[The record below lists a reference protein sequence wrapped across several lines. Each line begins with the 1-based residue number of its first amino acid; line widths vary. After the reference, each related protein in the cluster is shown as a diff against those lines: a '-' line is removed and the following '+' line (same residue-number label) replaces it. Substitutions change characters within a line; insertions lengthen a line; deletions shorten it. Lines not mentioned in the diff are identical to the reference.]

1 MANVVP
7 VHHDA
12 PVRHELPGVGEA
24 RAYWVDETTLAWPAD
39 LLPAMVD
46 VEALRVRP
54 PEGFPA
60 QCPVTFGLIAAPS
73 GGARLVDGILQAG
86 PDAQEIPLCV
96 HGLLEDLLGQEAM
109 TAHPAL
115 RGYLALSLEDEFGS
129 RRVEREDIT
138 LLLTGQLA
146 VVQRTAASTGGW
158 VTAFTEVQTWPVLDR
173 LYADAAARD
182 GSAPLGAAI
191 GPDGVPSFALWAPT
205 AVDVALLAWPTGDP
219 AGSVPLAEGDPIRV
233 PADRADADSWDGRWE
248 VGVEAARAAGV
259 NAGSQYLWEV
269 RVYVPAT
276 GRVETNLVT
285 DPYSRALTVDSRR
298 SVVVDLNRRDLKP
311 SSWRENLSPVV
322 ISDAARSIYELHVRD
337 FSAADPTVPE
347 ELRGTY
353 TAFSLASDGT
363 RHLRRLAAA
372 GIDTLHLLPTFDFC
386 SVPEARA
393 AQRTPQIPADA
404 SPASRRPQAAITA
417 VADDDAYNW
426 GYDPWHWLVPE
437 GSYAREDHQDGGARV
452 YEFREMV
459 GAIHGMGLQVVLDQ
473 VFNHTGAS
481 GQDPHSVLD
490 RIVPGYYHRLDAAGN
505 VEMSTCRNNI
515 ATEHRMAERLLI
527 DACVSWV
534 VDYRV
539 DGFRFDLM
547 GYHSLATMAQLQAAL
562 AEVAEDAVG
571 HPVYL
576 YGEGWNMG
584 EVANNALFTQATQ
597 GQAGLLGIGT
607 FNDRVRDA
615 VHGHSNDTD
624 PRVPQGLGNGE
635 LTDPNGYDDR
645 SEEAKRDDLAW
656 RTDLVRLALAGNLR
670 DFELP
675 GSDGRWVRGEEIRYG
690 EQPAAYGL
698 TPADSVNY
706 VDAHDDETL
715 FDRLAYKLPPG
726 TPMSERIRMNTLC
739 LATVTLGQSPCFW
752 AAGTELLRSKSLDR
766 DSYNSGD
773 HFNAIDWAGRD
784 NGWGRGL
791 PPAARNFD
799 AWVVQAGI
807 LMRED
812 LRPAAADIAAAREQA
827 LDLLRL
833 RRSSHLF
840 SLGSAALI
848 RERVSFPTG
857 DFDTPGLVIMLI
869 DDGAGASDVDPD
881 LDGLLVVIN
890 PAPGAVEQRVDA
902 LVDRYFELSDIQMEG
917 ADPIVKDTRFDA
929 TTGTITVPGRTVA
942 VLCER

>member
-1 MANVVP
+1 MAITAP

-12 PVRHELPGVGEA
+12 PVRYELPGVGES
-24 RAYWVDETTLAWPAD
+24 RAYWVDETTLAWPTD

-54 PEGFPA
+54 PIGTPA
-60 QCPVTFGLIAAPS
+60 HSPVIFGLVAAPK
-73 GGARLVDGILQAG
+73 GGARIVDGILDPG
-86 PDAQEIPLCV
+86 PDSEEIPLCI
-96 HGLLEDLLGQEAM
+96 HGTLEDLLGEEAM

-138 LLLTGQLA
+138 LLLAGQLA

-158 VTAFTEVQTWPVLDR
+158 ITAFTGVQTWPLLDR

-182 GSAPLGAAI
+182 GSAPLGAVV
-191 GPDGVPSFALWAPT
+191 GPDGAPSFALWAPT
-205 AVDVALLAWPTGDP
+205 AVDVSLLAWPTGDP
-219 AGSVPLAEGDPIRV
+219 TGSVPLVDGDPIRV
-233 PADRADADSWDGRWE
+233 SADRSDVETWDGRWE
-248 VGVEAARAAGV
+248 VSADVATAAGID
-259 NAGSQYLWEV
+259 AGSQYLWEV

-276 GRVETNLVT
+276 GEIETNLVT

-298 SVVVDLNRRDLKP
+298 SVVVDLSQRALKP
-311 SSWRENLSPVV
+311 STWRENLSPVV
-322 ISDAARSIYELHVRD
+322 GCDAARAIYELHVRD
-337 FSAADPTVPE
+337 FSVADASVPE

-353 TAFSLASDGT
+353 AAFTLPSAGT
-363 RHLRRLAAA
+363 RHLRQLAAA

-386 SVPEARA
+386 SVPEDRA
-393 AQRTPQIPADA
+393 AQRTPRIPEHT
-404 SPASRRPQAAITA
+404 SPASRRPQAAVAA
-417 VADDDAYNW
+417 VSDEDAYNW
-426 GYDPWHWLVPE
+426 GYDPWHWMTPE
-437 GSYAREDHQDGGARV
+437 GSYARAGRQDGGARV
-452 YEFREMV
+452 HEFREMV

-505 VEMSTCRNNI
+505 VEMSTCCNNV
-515 ATEHRMAERLLI
+515 ATEHRMAERLMI

-547 GYHSLATMAQLQAAL
+547 GYHSLETMERLQNAL
-562 AEVAEDAVG
+562 DQVADDAVG
-571 HPVYL
+571 HPIYL

-597 GQAGLLGIGT
+597 GQVGALGIGA

-615 VHGHSNDTD
+615 VHGRGKDTD

-645 SEEAKRDDLAW
+645 SEETKRADLAW
-656 RTDLVRLALAGNLR
+656 RADLVRLALAGNLR

-675 GSDGRWVRGEEIRYG
+675 TADGHWIRGEEVRYG
-690 EQPAAYGL
+690 DEAAAYGL
-698 TPADSVNY
+698 APTDSINY
-706 VDAHDDETL
+706 VDVHDDETL

-726 TPMSERIRMNTLC
+726 TPMAERIRMNTLC
-739 LATVTLGQSPCFW
+739 LAMVTLGQSPCFW
-752 AAGTELLRSKSLDR
+752 AAGTELLRSKSLDT
-766 DSYNSGD
+766 DSYDSGD
-773 HFNAIDWAGRD
+773 HFNAIDWSGCD

-791 PPAARNFD
+791 PPAGRNFD
-799 AWVVQAGI
+799 TWVVQAGI

-812 LRPAAADIAAAREQA
+812 LRPTTEDIAIAREQA

-833 RRSSHLF
+833 RRSTPLF

-848 RERVSFPTG
+848 RERVSFPTA
-857 DFDTPGLVIMLI
+857 DHAAPGLIIMLV
-869 DDGAGASDVDPD
+869 DDGAGDSDIDPD
-881 LDGLLVVIN
+881 LDGLLVAIN
-890 PAPGAVEQRVDA
+890 PSPWAVEQRVDA
-902 LVDRYFELSDIQMEG
+902 LVDRYFVLSDVQAEG
-917 ADPIVKDTRFDA
+917 ADPIVKTTRFDA
-929 TTGTITVPGRTVA
+929 GTGSITVPGRTVA
-942 VLCER
+942 VLYER

>member
-1 MANVVP
+1 MAIVVP

-24 RAYWVDETTLAWPAD
+24 RAYWVDETTLAWPDD
-39 LLPAMVD
+39 LMPAMVD

-54 PEGFPA
+54 PVGTPA
-60 QCPVTFGLIAAPS
+60 HTPVTFGLVAAPA
-73 GGARLVDGILQAG
+73 GGARLVDGILDPG
-86 PDAQEIPLCV
+86 PEGEEIPLCI
-96 HGLLEDLLGQEAM
+96 HGSLEDLLGEEAM
-109 TAHPAL
+109 AAHPAL
-115 RGYLALSLEDEFGS
+115 RGYLALSLEDEFGG

-138 LLLTGQLA
+138 MLLAGQLA

-158 VTAFTEVQTWPVLDR
+158 VTAFTGVQIWPVLDR

-182 GSAPLGAAI
+182 GSAPLGAHIA
-191 GPDGVPSFALWAPT
+191 PDGAPAFALWAPT
-205 AVDVALLAWPTGDP
+205 AVDVTLLAWPTGDP
-219 AGSVPLAEGDPIRV
+219 TGSVPLVDGDPIRV
-233 PADRADADSWDGRWE
+233 PAYRAEAESWDGRWE
-248 VGVEAARAAGV
+248 VDASSSRAAGID
-259 NAGSQYLWEV
+259 AGSQYLWEV

-276 GRVETNLVT
+276 GAIETNLVT

-298 SVVVDLNRRDLKP
+298 SVVVDLGQRALKP
-311 SSWRENLSPVV
+311 SAWRENLGPIVTN
-322 ISDAARSIYELHVRD
+322 DAARAIYELHVRD
-337 FSAADPTVPE
+337 FSAADTSVPE

-353 TAFSLASDGT
+353 AAFTLASDGT
-363 RHLRRLAAA
+363 RHLRSLAAA

-386 SVPEARA
+386 SVPEDRA
-393 AQRTPQIPADA
+393 AQHNPEIPADA
-404 SPASRRPQAAITA
+404 SPASRRPQAAVTA
-417 VADDDAYNW
+417 VGDSDPYNW
-426 GYDPWHWLVPE
+426 GYDPWHWLAPE
-437 GSYAREDHQDGGARV
+437 GSYARAGCQDGGARV
-452 YEFREMV
+452 REFREMV

-505 VEMSTCRNNI
+505 VEMSTCCNNI
-515 ATEHRMAERLLI
+515 ATEHRMAERLMI

-547 GYHSLATMAQLQAAL
+547 GYHSLETMARLQDAL
-562 AEVAEDAVG
+562 AEVADDAVG
-571 HPVYL
+571 HPIYL

-584 EVANNALFTQATQ
+584 EVADNALFTQATQ
-597 GQAGLLGIGT
+597 GQVGALGIGT

-615 VHGHSNDTD
+615 VHGRGADTD

-635 LTDPNGYDDR
+635 LTDPNGFDDR
-645 SEEAKRDDLAW
+645 SEETLRNDLAW
-656 RTDLVRLALAGNLR
+656 RADLVRLALAGNLR

-675 GSDGRWVRGEEIRYG
+675 GPDGQWVRGEEIRYG
-690 EQPAAYGL
+690 EEPAAYGL
-698 TPADSVNY
+698 APSDSINY

-715 FDRLAYKLPPG
+715 FDRLAYKLPLG
-726 TPMSERIRMNTLC
+726 TPMAERIRMNTLC

-752 AAGTELLRSKSLDR
+752 AAGTELLRSKSLDT

-773 HFNAIDWAGRD
+773 HFNAIDWTGRD

-799 AWVVQAGI
+799 TWVVQAGI
-807 LMRED
+807 LMHED
-812 LRPAAADIAAAREQA
+812 LRPTAADIAAAQEQA

-833 RRSSHLF
+833 RRSSRLF
-840 SLGSAALI
+840 SLGTAALI
-848 RERVSFPTG
+848 RERVSFPTA
-857 DFDTPGLVIMLI
+857 DDAAPGLVIMLI
-869 DDGAGASDVDPD
+869 DDGAGDSDIDPD
-881 LDGLLVVIN
+881 LDGLLVVFN
-890 PAPGAVEQRVDA
+890 PEPGTVKQRVDA
-902 LVDRYFELSDIQMEG
+902 LMDRYFELSDIQMEG

-929 TTGTITVPGRTVA
+929 NTGVITVPGRTVA
-942 VLCER
+942 VLYER

>member
-233 PADRADADSWDGRWE
+233 RADRADADSWDGRWE

-426 GYDPWHWLVPE
+426 GYDPWHWLAPE
-437 GSYAREDHQDGGARV
+437 GSYAREGRQDGGARV
-452 YEFREMV
+452 QEFREMV

-481 GQDPHSVLD
+481 GQEERSVLD

-505 VEMSTCRNNI
+505 VEMSTCCNNI
-515 ATEHRMAERLLI
+515 ATEHRMAERLMI

-547 GYHSLATMAQLQAAL
+547 GYHSLQTMARLQEAL
-562 AEVAEDAVG
+562 AEVADDAVG
-571 HPVYL
+571 HPIYL

-584 EVANNALFTQATQ
+584 EVADNALFTQTTQ
-597 GQAGLLGIGT
+597 GQAGWLGIGT

-615 VHGHSNDTD
+615 VHGRSDDTD

-645 SEEAKRDDLAW
+645 SEETKRDDLAW
-656 RTDLVRLALAGNLR
+656 RADLVRLALAGNLC

-675 GSDGRWVRGEEIRYG
+675 GPDGQWVRGDEIRYG
-690 EQPAAYGL
+690 DEAAAYGL
-698 TPADSVNY
+698 APVDSVNY

-715 FDRLAYKLPPG
+715 YDRLAYKLPPG

-752 AAGTELLRSKSLDR
+752 AAGTELLRSKSLDT

-773 HFNAIDWAGRD
+773 HFNAIDWTGRD

-812 LRPAAADIAAAREQA
+812 LRPSPQDIATAREQA

-857 DFDTPGLVIMLI
+857 DFDVPGLVIMLV
-869 DDGAGASDVDPD
+869 DDGAGADDIDPD

-890 PAPGAVEQRVDA
+890 PAPTTVEQRVDA

-929 TTGTITVPGRTVA
+929 NTGTITVPGRTVA
-942 VLCER
+942 VLYER

>member
-1 MANVVP
+1 MAIVVP

-46 VEALRVRP
+46 VGALSAP
-54 PEGFPA
+54 PTEGA
-60 QCPVTFGLIAAPS
+60 TTRTPVTFGLVTSPE
-73 GGARLVDGILQAG
+73 GGARIVDGILDRG
-86 PDAQEIPLCV
+86 PGGTEIPLSIV
-96 HGLLEDLLGQEAM
+96 GSLEDLLGEEAM
-109 TAHPAL
+109 AAHPAL
-115 RGYLALSLEDEFGS
+115 RGYLALSLEDEFGGRS
-129 RRVEREDIT
+129 VEREDIT

-146 VVQRTAASTGGW
+146 VVQRTSASTGGW
-158 VTAFTEVQTWPVLDR
+158 ITAFTGVQTWPLLDR
-173 LYADAAARD
+173 LYAGAAARD
-182 GSAPLGAAI
+182 GSAPLGAGI
-191 GPDGVPSFALWAPT
+191 GPDGAPTFALWAPT
-205 AVDVALLAWPTGDP
+205 AVDVVLLAWPTGDP
-219 AGSVPLAEGDPIRV
+219 TGSAPLAEGDPVRV
-233 PADRADADSWDGRWE
+233 PAGRADAESWDGRWE
-248 VGVEAARAAGV
+248 VGGPAATAAGID
-259 NAGSQYLWEV
+259 AGAQYLWEV
-269 RVYVPAT
+269 SVYVPST
-276 GRVETNLVT
+276 GKVETNLVT

-298 SVVVDLNRRDLKP
+298 SVVVDLGQRALKP
-311 SSWRENLSPVV
+311 SNWRENLSPVV
-322 ISDAARSIYELHVRD
+322 ANDAARAIYELHVRD
-337 FSAADPTVPE
+337 FSAADGSVPE

-353 TAFSLASDGT
+353 AAFSLASAGT
-363 RHLRRLAAA
+363 RHLRSLAAA

-386 SVPEARA
+386 SVPEERA
-393 AQRTPQIPADA
+393 AQSVPEIPADA
-404 SPASRRPQAAITA
+404 SAASRRPQAAITA
-417 VADDDAYNW
+417 VADQDAYNW
-426 GYDPWHWLVPE
+426 GYDPWHWLAPE
-437 GSYAREDHQDGGARV
+437 GSYARAGRQDGGARV

-505 VEMSTCRNNI
+505 VEMSTCCNNI
-515 ATEHRMAERLLI
+515 ATEHRMAERLMI

-547 GYHSLATMAQLQAAL
+547 GYHSLATMTHLQEAL
-562 AEVAEDAVG
+562 AEVADDAVG
-571 HPVYL
+571 HCIYL

-584 EVANNALFTQATQ
+584 EVANNALFTQAKQ

-615 VHGHSNDTD
+615 VHGRSDDTD

-645 SEEAKRDDLAW
+645 SEETKRNDLAW

-670 DFELP
+670 DFELHAA
-675 GSDGRWVRGEEIRYG
+675 GAQWVRGEEISYG
-690 EQPAAYGL
+690 DQPAAYGYAP
-698 TPADSVNY
+698 TDAINY

-715 FDRLAYKLPPG
+715 FDRLAYKLPLG
-726 TPMSERIRMNTLC
+726 TSMAERIRMNTLC

-752 AAGTELLRSKSLDR
+752 AAGTELLRSKSLDT

-773 HFNAIDWAGRD
+773 HFNAIDWTGQD

-812 LRPAAADIAAAREQA
+812 LRPSAQDIATARAQA

-848 RERVSFPTG
+848 RERVSFPSG

-869 DDGAGASDVDPD
+869 DDGAGASDIDPD

-890 PAPGAVEQRVDA
+890 PAPGTVEQRVDA

-929 TTGTITVPGRTVA
+929 GTGTITIPGRTVA
-942 VLCER
+942 VLYER

>member
-1 MANVVP
+1 MAITTP

-24 RAYWVDETTLAWPAD
+24 RAYWVDESTLAWPAD
-39 LLPAMVD
+39 MFPAMVD
-46 VEALRVRP
+46 AHSLGVRATEETEP
-54 PEGFPA
+54 RM
-60 QCPVTFGLIAAPS
+60 PVTFGLVTAPE
-73 GGARLVDGILQAG
+73 GGARIVDGILDRG
-86 PDAQEIPLCV
+86 PGGTEIPLAIV
-96 HGLLEDLLGQEAM
+96 GSLEDLLGEEAM
-109 TAHPAL
+109 AAVPAL
-115 RGYLALSLEDEFGS
+115 RGYLALSLEDEFGGRS
-129 RRVEREDIT
+129 VEREDIT
-138 LLLTGQLA
+138 LLLAGQLA

-158 VTAFTEVQTWPVLDR
+158 ITAFTGVQTWPLLDH

-182 GSAPLGAAI
+182 GSAPLGASI
-191 GPDGVPSFALWAPT
+191 GPDGVPTFSLWAPT

-219 AGSVPLAEGDPIRV
+219 TGCAPLIDADPIRV
-233 PADRADADSWDGRWE
+233 PADRVDAGSWDGRWK
-248 VGVEAARAAGV
+248 VGGPAATAAGID
-259 NAGSQYLWEV
+259 AGSQYLWEV

-298 SVVVDLNRRDLKP
+298 SVVVDLGQRALKP

-322 ISDAARSIYELHVRD
+322 ANDAARAIYELHVRD
-337 FSAADPTVPE
+337 FSAADASVPE
-347 ELRGTY
+347 QLRGTY
-353 TAFSLASDGT
+353 GAFAVVSDGT
-363 RHLRRLAAA
+363 RHLRSLAAA

-386 SVPEARA
+386 SVPEDRA
-393 AQRTPQIPADA
+393 AQRAPHIPRDA

-417 VADDDAYNW
+417 VADQDAYNW

-437 GSYAREDHQDGGARV
+437 GSYAREGRQDGGARV

-481 GQDPHSVLD
+481 GQEAHSVLD

-505 VEMSTCRNNI
+505 VEMSTCCNNI
-515 ATEHRMAERLLI
+515 ATEHRMAERLMI

-547 GYHSLATMAQLQAAL
+547 GYHSLETMARLRDAL
-562 AEVAEDAVG
+562 AQVADDAVG
-571 HPVYL
+571 HSIYL

-615 VHGHSNDTD
+615 VHGRSDDTD

-635 LTDPNGYDDR
+635 LTEPNGFDDR
-645 SEEAKRDDLAW
+645 SEETKRADLAW

-675 GSDGRWVRGEEIRYG
+675 GSHGQWARGEEIRYG
-690 EQPAAYGL
+690 DEPAAYGL
-698 TPADSVNY
+698 VPTDSINY

-715 FDRLAYKLPPG
+715 FDRLAYKLPLH
-726 TPMSERIRMNTLC
+726 TPMAERIRMNTLC

-752 AAGTELLRSKSLDR
+752 AAGTELLRSKSLDT

-773 HFNAIDWAGRD
+773 HFNAIDWTGQD

-791 PPAARNFD
+791 PPASRNFD

-812 LRPAAADIAAAREQA
+812 LRPTAADIATARQQA

-833 RRSSHLF
+833 RRSSQLF

-857 DFDTPGLVIMLI
+857 DFDAPGLVVMLI
-869 DDGAGASDVDPD
+869 DDGAGDSDIDPD

-890 PAPGAVEQRVDA
+890 PAPGTVEQRVDA
-902 LVDRYFELSDIQMEG
+902 LVDRYFELSDIQLEG
-917 ADPIVKDTRFDA
+917 ADPVVKGTRFYA
-929 TTGTITVPGRTVA
+929 NTGAITIPGRTVA
-942 VLCER
+942 VLYER

>member
-1 MANVVP
+1 MAVPSP

-39 LLPAMVD
+39 LFPPMVD
-46 VEALRVRP
+46 VEALRMRA

-60 QCPVTFGLIAAPS
+60 HTPVTFGLIAAPN
-73 GGARLVDGILQAG
+73 GGARIVDGILDRG
-86 PDAQEIPLCV
+86 PDGVEIPLSV
-96 HGLLEDLLGQEAM
+96 VGSLEDLLGEEAM
-109 TAHPAL
+109 SAHPAL

-138 LLLTGQLA
+138 LLLAGQLA
-146 VVQRTAASTGGW
+146 VVQRTAAATGGW
-158 VTAFTEVQTWPVLDR
+158 VTAFTGVQIWPLLDR
-173 LYADAAARD
+173 LYAAAAARD
-182 GSAPLGAAI
+182 GSAPLGS
-191 GPDGVPSFALWAPT
+191 GVGSDGAPHFTLWAPT

-219 AGSVPLAEGDPIRV
+219 TGSIPLIDDDPIRV
-233 PADRADADSWDGRWE
+233 PADRADAESWDGRWE
-248 VGVEAARAAGV
+248 VNGSAATAAGID
-259 NAGSQYLWEV
+259 AGSQYLWEV

-285 DPYSRALTVDSRR
+285 DPYSRALTVDSGR
-298 SVVVDLNRRDLKP
+298 SVVVDLNQRALKP
-311 SSWRENLSPVV
+311 SAWRENLGPVLTN
-322 ISDAARSIYELHVRD
+322 DAARAIYELHVRD
-337 FSAADPTVPE
+337 FSAADASVPE

-353 TAFSLASDGT
+353 TAFSLQCEGT

-386 SVPEARA
+386 SVPEHRGD
-393 AQRTPQIPADA
+393 QCTPRIPAEA
-404 SPASRRPQAAITA
+404 SPASRRPQAAVTA
-417 VADDDAYNW
+417 VADRDAYNW

-437 GSYAREDHQDGGARV
+437 GSYAREGHQDGGARV
-452 YEFREMV
+452 YEFRDMV

-505 VEMSTCRNNI
+505 VEMSTCCNNI
-515 ATEHRMAERLLI
+515 ATERRMAERLMI

-547 GYHSLATMAQLQAAL
+547 GYHSLETMARLQNAL
-562 AEVAEDAVG
+562 AEVADDAVG
-571 HPVYL
+571 HPIFL

-584 EVANNALFTQATQ
+584 EVADNALFIQATQ
-597 GQAGLLGIGT
+597 GQVGLLGIGS

-615 VHGHSNDTD
+615 VHGRGEDTD

-635 LTDPNGYDDR
+635 LTDPNGFDDR
-645 SEEAKRDDLAW
+645 SEETKRDDLAW
-656 RTDLVRLALAGNLR
+656 RADLVRLALAGNLR
-670 DFELP
+670 DFDLAGP
-675 GSDGRWVRGEEIRYG
+675 DGQWVRGEEIRYG
-690 EQPAAYGL
+690 DEAAAYGL
-698 TPADSVNY
+698 APTDSINY

-715 FDRLAYKLPPG
+715 FDRLAYKLPLG
-726 TPMSERIRMNTLC
+726 TPMTDRIRMNTLC

-752 AAGTELLRSKSLDR
+752 AAGTELLRSKSLDS

-773 HFNAIDWAGRD
+773 RFNAIDWTGQD

-812 LRPAAADIAAAREQA
+812 LRPTPEDIATAREQA

-833 RRSSHLF
+833 RRSSQLF

-848 RERVSFPTG
+848 RERVSFPSG
-857 DFDTPGLVIMLI
+857 DFEVPGLVVMLI
-869 DDGAGASDVDPD
+869 DDGAGAGDVDPD

-917 ADPIVKDTRFDA
+917 GDPIVKDTRFDA
-929 TTGTITVPGRTVA
+929 GTGTITVPGRTVA

>member
-205 AVDVALLAWPTGDP
+205 AVAVALLAWPTGDP
-219 AGSVPLAEGDPIRV
+219 AGSVPLAEGDPSRV
-233 PADRADADSWDGRWE
+233 RADRADADSWDGRWE

-505 VEMSTCRNNI
+505 VEMSTSCNNI

-645 SEEAKRDDLAW
+645 SEETKRDDLAW